1 MPIVSAPDE
10 LLDLDV
16 YVSLS
21 RLVRREVFLKCEG
34 FNFGGSLKL
43 RTAASMVAAAER
55 DGKLG
60 DGAKLIESSSGN
72 LGVALSVIAAAKGIS
87 FTCVTDDRCNA
98 TTVALMRALGT
109 DVLVLAEPHPE
120 GGLLRARIDRV
131 RELCAADPGFVWL
144 NQYGNDA
151 NWIAHYEVTAP
162 AIARRFPGLDV
173 VFCGTGTGGTAMGCA
188 RYFRG
193 HGQRTRV
200 VAVDSVGSVNFGGP
214 AGPRFIPG
222 LGAGVRPA
230 LLDPALVDDVV
241 HVHERDT
248 IRMCRKLAANG
259 MVFGGSTGTILR
271 GALDWLDRH
280 DPGGQLKSVVIAP
293 DLGERYLSTVYD
305 DEWVLRHFGPEALE
319 PLPEGGHRE
328 PRVRCRAC

>member
-144 NQYGNDA
+144 NQ
-151 NWIAHYEVTAP
+151 
-162 AIARRFPGLDV
+162 
-173 VFCGTGTGGTAMGCA
+173 
-188 RYFRG
+188 
-193 HGQRTRV
+193 
-200 VAVDSVGSVNFGGP
+200 
-214 AGPRFIPG
+214 
-222 LGAGVRPA
+222 
-230 LLDPALVDDVV
+230 
-241 HVHERDT
+241 
-248 IRMCRKLAANG
+248 
-259 MVFGGSTGTILR
+259 
-271 GALDWLDRH
+271 
-280 DPGGQLKSVVIAP
+280 
-293 DLGERYLSTVYD
+293 
-305 DEWVLRHFGPEALE
+305 
-319 PLPEGGHRE
+319 
-328 PRVRCRAC
+328 